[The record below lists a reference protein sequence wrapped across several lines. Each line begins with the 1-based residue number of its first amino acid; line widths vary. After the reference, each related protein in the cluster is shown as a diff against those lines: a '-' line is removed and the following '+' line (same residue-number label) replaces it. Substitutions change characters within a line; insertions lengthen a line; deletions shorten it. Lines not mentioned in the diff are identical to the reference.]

1 MYDDVAVDAWIQDDP
16 DPVTRAEL
24 TELLSAARSHGEQAQ
39 AARRALSDAFSGT
52 LAFGTAGLRG
62 RLGGGPNRMNR
73 VVVIRAAAGLSAYLK
88 DRLGEGFSVVI
99 GYDARHKSDVFA
111 ADTARV
117 MAAVPPMD
125 RPARELLLRA
135 TPKLR
140 SR

>member
-1 MYDDVAVDAWIQDDP
+1 MTRGPEDVYDDVAVDAWIQDDP

-88 DRLGEGFSVVI
+88 DSLGEGFSVII
-99 GYDARHKSDVFA
+99 G
-111 ADTARV
+111 
-117 MAAVPPMD
+117 
-125 RPARELLLRA
+125 
-135 TPKLR
+135 
-140 SR
+140 

>member
-1 MYDDVAVDAWIQDDP
+1 MTRGPEDVYDDVAVDAWIQDDP

-88 DRLGEGFSVVI
+88 DSLG
-99 GYDARHKSDVFA
+99 
-111 ADTARV
+111 
-117 MAAVPPMD
+117 
-125 RPARELLLRA
+125 
-135 TPKLR
+135 
-140 SR
+140 

>member
-88 DRLGEGFSVVI
+88 DCLGEGFSVVI
-99 GYDARHKSDVFA
+99 G
-111 ADTARV
+111 
-117 MAAVPPMD
+117 
-125 RPARELLLRA
+125 
-135 TPKLR
+135 
-140 SR
+140 

>member
-88 DRLGEGFSVVI
+88 DHLGEGFSVVI
-99 GYDARHKSDVFA
+99 GYDARHNSEQFA
-111 ADTARV
+111 KNY
-117 MAAVPPMD
+117 
-125 RPARELLLRA
+125 L
-135 TPKLR
+135 
-140 SR
+140 